1 MYCFQCGEELVEGAK
16 FCHVCG
22 ANQAEAKKLFE
33 KNFKNSSPD
42 LSFDSSKGSGGDT
55 KVAYSS
61 DPEDSEYLKSY
72 MNKVDDQV
80 GESIKKHE
88 TLTGIKKQEAKNK
101 KTKAKL
107 HNASLNDKETSK
119 AHDAS
124 HSEYVKPE
132 KKKKSFSSIWKS
144 FIDEEDNPYSVFGE
158 MADRLEHEEAA
169 LTSDEEDNLRI
180 SQDVE
185 VEDDRFAQTGDVRTL
200 NKKVNEI
207 LDAQEDNK
215 DEKKITPKGVLSSF
229 FYRDKRD
236 KKEDD
241 TIAHEAFIS
250 SGEKETSSIETDRE
264 PLSESKNSED
274 SIIDLTRSSET
285 KETIIPEDAHDTALE
300 SMETVA
306 EFEEKP
312 ESPAKSPF
320 EGLKNSFEN
329 FKRKSGEK
337 KESPGKED
345 VTKDA
350 EKHRMDHL
358 GELFE
363 TSKAALKLEEAR
375 ERVLLKGEQGL
386 RGLFGIG
393 ILLSAV
399 PVFFA
404 FRRIGILPILF
415 VLLKVFITLFTFY
428 FANNVA
434 RRNTCRKDNL
444 KERTVDNLLMW
455 VLYLI
460 PVTVIFFILP
470 SSFAMGRTV
479 LGSVTP
485 HILVSIIM
493 YAWVIFLAI
502 SSAQKILPKKKVTE
516 FMAWY
521 GIIFVSFDLIAKLFW
536 IILNILT
543 STFA

>member
-1 MYCFQCGEELVEGAK
+1 MYCFQCGEELVKGAK

-22 ANQAEAKKLFE
+22 ANQEEAKKLFE

-42 LSFDSSKGSGGDT
+42 LSFESSKGSSGDT

-61 DPEDSEYLKSY
+61 DPEDGEYLKSY
-72 MNKVDDQV
+72 MNKVDTQV

-88 TLTGIKKQEAKNK
+88 TLTGIKKQEAKDK
-101 KTKAKL
+101 KNEEKIEAKKQKK
-107 HNASLNDKETSK
+107 SLKNKETIEPR
-119 AHDAS
+119 DAF
-124 HSEYVKPE
+124 EPKPVKEP
-132 KKKKSFSSIWKS
+132 KKKSFSSIWKN

-169 LTSDEEDNLRI
+169 LSSDEEDNLRI

-185 VEDDRFAQTGDVRTL
+185 DDRFAQTGDVSTL

-207 LDAQEDNK
+207 LDAQEENEGK
-215 DEKKITPKGVLSSF
+215 EKITPKGVLSSF
-229 FYRDKRD
+229 FSRD

-241 TIAHEAFIS
+241 TIAHEAFIAS
-250 SGEKETSSIETDRE
+250 TEKETPETEDE
-264 PLSESKNSED
+264 ELHSKSND
-274 SIIDLTRSSET
+274 SDYMVIDFTRSSEGDDV
-285 KETIIPEDAHDTALE
+285 IVPQDAHESALQ
-300 SMETVA
+300 SMETTS
-306 EFEEKP
+306 ELEEKP
-312 ESPAKSPF
+312 KASRSSF
-320 EGLKNSFEN
+320 FEN
-329 FKRKSGEK
+329 FKRKSENLKKAKPEK
-337 KESPGKED
+337 KKTTTKEESPKHS
-345 VTKDA
+345 
-350 EKHRMDHL
+350 EKHRAHSLD
-358 GELFE
+358 ELLEKTDAASKFE
-363 TSKAALKLEEAR
+363 MAR
-375 ERVLLKGEQGL
+375 KRVLSKGEQGL

-393 ILLSAV
+393 ILLSAL

-404 FRRIGILPILF
+404 FRRIGILPVLF
-415 VLLKVFITLFTFY
+415 VLLKIFITLFTFY

-434 RRNTCRKDNL
+434 RRNTCRQDNL
-444 KERTVDNLLMW
+444 KARTVDNLLMW

-485 HILVSIIM
+485 HILLSIFM
-493 YAWVIFLAI
+493 YAWVIFLAL
-502 SSAQKILPKKKVTE
+502 SAAREILPKKSTFE

-521 GIIFVSFDLIAKLFW
+521 GIIFISFDLLAKLFW
-536 IILNILT
+536 IIMNILT

>member
-1 MYCFQCGEELVEGAK
+1 MYCFQCGEELIKGAK

-22 ANQAEAKKLFE
+22 ANQEEAKKLFE

-42 LSFDSSKGSGGDT
+42 LSFESSKGSSGDT

-61 DPEDSEYLKSY
+61 DPEDGEYLKSY
-72 MNKVDDQV
+72 MNKVDTQV

-88 TLTGIKKQEAKNK
+88 TLTGIKKQEAKDK
-101 KTKAKL
+101 KNEEKIEAKKQKK
-107 HNASLNDKETSK
+107 SLKNKETIEPR
-119 AHDAS
+119 DAF
-124 HSEYVKPE
+124 EAKPVKEP
-132 KKKKSFSSIWKS
+132 KKKSFSSIWKN

-169 LTSDEEDNLRI
+169 LSSDEEDNLRI

-185 VEDDRFAQTGDVRTL
+185 DDRFAQTGDVSTL

-207 LDAQEDNK
+207 LDAQEENEGK
-215 DEKKITPKGVLSSF
+215 KKITPKGVLSSF
-229 FYRDKRD
+229 FSRD

-241 TIAHEAFIS
+241 TTAHEAFVAS
-250 SGEKETSSIETDRE
+250 AEKEAPETEDE
-264 PLSESKNSED
+264 ELHSKSND
-274 SIIDLTRSSET
+274 SDYMVIDFTRSSE
-285 KETIIPEDAHDTALE
+285 EDDVIVPEDAHETALQ
-300 SMETVA
+300 SMETTS

-312 ESPAKSPF
+312 KASRSSF
-320 EGLKNSFEN
+320 FEN
-329 FKRKSGEK
+329 FKRKSENLKKAKREK
-337 KESPGKED
+337 KKATTNEETPKHS
-345 VTKDA
+345 
-350 EKHRMDHL
+350 EKHRAHSLD
-358 GELFE
+358 ELLEKTDAASKFE
-363 TSKAALKLEEAR
+363 MAR
-375 ERVLLKGEQGL
+375 KRVLSKGEQGL

-393 ILLSAV
+393 ILLSAL

-404 FRRIGILPILF
+404 FRRIGILPVLF
-415 VLLKVFITLFTFY
+415 VLLKIFITLFTFY

-434 RRNTCRKDNL
+434 RRNTCRQDNL
-444 KERTVDNLLMW
+444 KARTVDNLLMW

-485 HILVSIIM
+485 HILLSIFM
-493 YAWVIFLAI
+493 YAWVIFLAL
-502 SSAQKILPKKKVTE
+502 SAAREILPKKNTFE

-521 GIIFVSFDLIAKLFW
+521 GIIFVSFDLLAKLFW
-536 IILNILT
+536 IIMNILT

>member
-1 MYCFQCGEELVEGAK
+1 MYCFQCGEELVKGAK

-22 ANQAEAKKLFE
+22 ANQEEAKKLFE

-42 LSFDSSKGSGGDT
+42 LSFESSKGSSGDT

-61 DPEDSEYLKSY
+61 DPEDGEYLKSY
-72 MNKVDDQV
+72 MNKVDTQV
-80 GESIKKHE
+80 GESIRKHE
-88 TLTGIKKQEAKNK
+88 TLTGIKKQEAKDK
-101 KTKAKL
+101 KNEEKIEAKKQKE
-107 HNASLNDKETSK
+107 SLKNKETIE
-119 AHDAS
+119 ARDAF
-124 HSEYVKPE
+124 EPKPVKEP
-132 KKKKSFSSIWKS
+132 KKKSFSSIWKN

-169 LTSDEEDNLRI
+169 LSSDEEDNLRI

-185 VEDDRFAQTGDVRTL
+185 DDRFAQTGDVSTL

-207 LDAQEDNK
+207 LDAQEENEGK
-215 DEKKITPKGVLSSF
+215 KKITPKGVLSSF
-229 FYRDKRD
+229 FSRD

-241 TIAHEAFIS
+241 TTAHEAFVAS
-250 SGEKETSSIETDRE
+250 AEKEAPETEDE
-264 PLSESKNSED
+264 ELHSKSDD
-274 SIIDLTRSSET
+274 SDYMVIDFTRSSEGDDV
-285 KETIIPEDAHDTALE
+285 IVPQDAHESALQ
-300 SMETVA
+300 SMETTA
-306 EFEEKP
+306 ELEEKP
-312 ESPAKSPF
+312 KASRSSF
-320 EGLKNSFEN
+320 FEN
-329 FKRKSGEK
+329 FKRKSENLKRTKREK
-337 KESPGKED
+337 KKTTTDEESPNHS
-345 VTKDA
+345 
-350 EKHRMDHL
+350 EKHRAHNLD
-358 GELFE
+358 ELLEKTDAASKFE
-363 TSKAALKLEEAR
+363 MAR
-375 ERVLLKGEQGL
+375 KRVLSKGEQGL

-393 ILLSAV
+393 ILLSAL

-415 VLLKVFITLFTFY
+415 VLLKIFITLFTFY

-434 RRNTCRKDNL
+434 RRNTCRQDNL
-444 KERTVDNLLMW
+444 KARTVDNLLMW

-485 HILVSIIM
+485 HILLSIFM
-493 YAWVIFLAI
+493 YAWVIFLAL
-502 SSAQKILPKKKVTE
+502 SAAKEILPKKNAFE

-521 GIIFVSFDLIAKLFW
+521 GIIFVSFDLLAKLFW
-536 IILNILT
+536 IIMNILT